1 MYVWAAFEAKSPPTC
16 QDLATFI
23 PITHSCSMDYG
34 APFWFKTSYSP
45 NIFFFLLLGLSDEQ
59 REQVQ
64 KCLKSRRVIQEDEIL
79 RLSKQVSVIPC
90 Q

>member
-1 MYVWAAFEAKSPPTC
+1 MEPPFG
-16 QDLATFI
+16 LKLE
-23 PITHSCSMDYG
+23 
-34 APFWFKTSYSP
+34 FKTFYSP
-45 NIFFFLLLGLSDEQ
+45 NIFFLILGLSDEQ

-79 RLSKQVSVIPC
+79 RLSKQVSLIPC

>member
-1 MYVWAAFEAKSPPTC
+1 MYVWAAFEAKSPPTR

-23 PITHSCSMDYG
+23 PITHCSMDYG

-79 RLSKQVSVIPC
+79 RLSKQVSVISC

>member
-1 MYVWAAFEAKSPPTC
+1 MEPPFG
-16 QDLATFI
+16 LKLE
-23 PITHSCSMDYG
+23 
-34 APFWFKTSYSP
+34 FKTFYSP
-45 NIFFFLLLGLSDEQ
+45 NIYFFLLVGLSDEQ

-79 RLSKQVSVIPC
+79 RLSKQVSLIPC

>member
-1 MYVWAAFEAKSPPTC
+1 MEYFFFWRFG
-16 QDLATFI
+16 DLKKRIA
-23 PITHSCSMDYG
+23 HLNLDLCG
-34 APFWFKTSYSP
+34 APFWFKTFYSL
-45 NIFFFLLLGLSDEQ
+45 NIYIFFLLIGLSDEQ

-79 RLSKQVSVIPC
+79 RLSKQVSEIAC

>member
-1 MYVWAAFEAKSPPTC
+1 MEPPFG
-16 QDLATFI
+16 LKLE
-23 PITHSCSMDYG
+23 
-34 APFWFKTSYSP
+34 FKTFYSP
-45 NIFFFLLLGLSDEQ
+45 NIIFLLLGLSDEQ

-79 RLSKQVSVIPC
+79 RLSKQVSLIPC